1 MYFRSTDWKCHNS
14 PNTIN
19 RKKDTLHYLVAQ
31 QKILRE
37 FQSAE
42 IVFNPNANQVAQI
55 LLITLF
61 DA

>member
-19 RKKDTLHYLVAQ
+19 RIKDTLHHLVTQ
-31 QKILRE
+31 QKILQE

>member
-1 MYFRSTDWKCHNS
+1 M
-14 PNTIN
+14 N
-19 RKKDTLHYLVAQ
+19 RKKDSLHHLVE
-31 QKILRE
+31 ILQE